1 MFPKSLLPACAVLL
15 FSFDAAAAA
24 PTAEV
29 LPDATQAVWRSARG
43 TVLSV
48 MDIARNRMGGFDT
61 NRFFSSAHGGV
72 YYGRSGGGFDP
83 ERVTP
88 WAVGQGGY
96 VKQDARKGKA
106 DGFDAS
112 MYGAAIGIENNTSEN
127 FKFGL
132 GYAYVKTDIST
143 DSRDTDVKTH
153 STFLYGTYQPERVY
167 VNAVLVLG
175 LSEYDETT
183 KTARLKSDYDATAF
197 AAQIAAGYDA
207 PLTPEIAVRFTTV
220 EQDNFTNA
228 SDLVVKTTAQNI
240 WTAVGGLKLS
250 GDYRLNAAPNVG
262 VTPYL
267 KAAATYDFAGTA
279 VKGEIVSAGGAVYN
293 VAGERQKRF
302 GAEAGAGVSV
312 AFGVRAEISLTYSGK
327 FKKDYQDHA
336 GTLDFKL
343 NF

>member
-1 MFPKSLLPACAVLL
+1 MFVRFSSFACCAAAL
-15 FSFDAAAAA
+15 FSFPAAAA
-24 PTAEV
+24 PTAET
-29 LPDATQAVWRSARG
+29 LPDATQSVWRSARG
-43 TVLSV
+43 TALSV
-48 MDIARNRMGGFDT
+48 VDVAQNRMGGFDT
-61 NRFFSSAHGGV
+61 NRFFSSPHAGV
-72 YYGRSGGGFDP
+72 YRGRSGGGFDP

-88 WAVGQGGY
+88 WAVGLGGY
-96 VKQDARKGKA
+96 VKQDARERQA

-112 MYGAAIGIENNTSEN
+112 TYGVAAGIENNTSEN

-132 GYAYVKTDIST
+132 GYAYTKTDIST

-153 STFLYGTYQPERVY
+153 STFLYGIYQPERAY
-167 VNAVLVLG
+167 VGAVLVLG

-183 KTARLKSDYDATAF
+183 KTARLKSEYDATAF
-197 AAQIAAGYDA
+197 AAQISAGYDA

-228 SDLVVKTTAQNI
+228 SDLTVKTTAQNI

-279 VKGEIVSAGGAVYN
+279 VKGEIVSTGGAVYN